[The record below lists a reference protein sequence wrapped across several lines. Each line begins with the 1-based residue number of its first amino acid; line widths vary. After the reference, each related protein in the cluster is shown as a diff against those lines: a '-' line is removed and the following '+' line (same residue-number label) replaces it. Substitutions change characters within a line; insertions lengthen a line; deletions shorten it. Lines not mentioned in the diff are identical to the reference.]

1 MIQLR
6 LLILFLLVSSKSFSQ
21 TDTIKKIVLNENVA
35 REVVKDLIKGD
46 ICQQQLLFKQ
56 EEIQNLQEQNNEL
69 IEIIKIKDNLLFK
82 KNEIILI
89 QDKSIGWFKKPQLHG
104 YLGTRTINSSLIN
117 PYFYGT
123 LLLEFHKFSIGG
135 QYFLQPN
142 NPSGYGFILE
152 YNLF

>member
-1 MIQLR
+1 MTQLR

-69 IEIIKIKDNLLFK
+69 IEIIKIKDNILFK
-82 KNEIILI
+82 KNEIIFI
-89 QDKSIGWFKKPQLHG
+89 QDKSIGWFKKPELHG
-104 YLGTRTINSSLIN
+104 YLGTQTAYFSLIN

-123 LLLEFHKFSIGG
+123 IALQFPKLSIGA

-142 NPSGYGFILE
+142 NPPGYGFILE
-152 YNLF
+152 YKLF